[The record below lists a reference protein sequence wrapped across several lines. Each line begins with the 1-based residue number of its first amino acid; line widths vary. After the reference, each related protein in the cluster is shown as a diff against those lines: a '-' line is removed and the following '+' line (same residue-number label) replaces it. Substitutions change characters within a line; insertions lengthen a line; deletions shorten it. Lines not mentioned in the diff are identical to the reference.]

1 MKIMVSAC
9 LAGENCKYN
18 GGNNQ
23 NEKVLQLMRKNEV
36 IVVCPEQ
43 LGGLPTP
50 RVPAEI
56 RDGVVTAKD
65 GRIVDAEFRTGAA
78 KCLEIALR
86 PSCGVKQR
94 YDGTFTGKLVN
105 GAGVAAQLL
114 MENGFLVIDVE
125 DLREDEESV
134 NEQR

>member
-78 KCLEIALR
+78 KCLEIASAPALQNVWR
-86 PSCGVKQR
+86 SR
-94 YDGTFTGKLVN
+94 
-105 GAGVAAQLL
+105 
-114 MENGFLVIDVE
+114 
-125 DLREDEESV
+125 SV
-134 NEQR
+134 RGRI